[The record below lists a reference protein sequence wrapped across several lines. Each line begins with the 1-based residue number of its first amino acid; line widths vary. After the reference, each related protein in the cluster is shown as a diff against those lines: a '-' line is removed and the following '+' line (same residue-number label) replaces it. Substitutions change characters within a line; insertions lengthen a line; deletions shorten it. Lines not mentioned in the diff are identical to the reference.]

1 MKNIKWTAFFRRLL
15 VVGLSLTL
23 MIGLLPTWA
32 MASVSETKGNS
43 AEKNQQILASLKELC
58 GSNAEA
64 QTVMDE
70 MIHLGVL
77 DQDGNLVTSE
87 VTVDGKKLTLD
98 EVRKLVNAPDTDLT
112 KRVTVD
118 GTALT
123 LENLK
128 TIIQI
133 EDELQKIQDK
143 YFSGGVT
150 LTAAQ
155 RASLKSFYQQLETQ
169 GVRLYGDAAPSVET
183 PSGVDHTISAK
194 IDISTLT
201 CDNGSGTQSVTVA
214 LTDKDGTD
222 LAAAPDYAISIPY
235 RFVNCSAV
243 SGTNYTDTSGFGGKL
258 TFSAGGPAEKAITFS
273 IKNDTSRFQGQ
284 KTFLLQFYDP
294 ENVYLNDHML
304 AAEKEIVIQG
314 SYTWSKPD
322 VTYNCPLARTIFSV
336 QYSGPYF
343 TYGRTE
349 SCYTVPSDVVNVMK
363 DEGIFNT
370 IDFSASIATGD
381 GDTYS
386 GVKAYAT
393 IGYDDQAIT
402 GYPYSDADYQSVQMD
417 MGTIGRASSLT
428 TKKTFGP
435 DSGFVFQPAK
445 LFNTIIGAKGPGGS
459 FYISSS
465 NADIGDYIKDG
476 FSIRFYDTVAPFVKS
491 VAAPAGETFQYGQS
505 VPITVTFSEPVDL
518 TNVTMT
524 LAGGRK
530 LSPLESGSKGVR
542 QATFLYPVA
551 ETENSAGNIEITSI
565 DGGTDLSGIAQTAYA
580 PEGGFTL
587 SGVIRT
593 LPRYYSFS
601 KDATVTAGTDQSG
614 STIETVTLPVADNS
628 PTTWIDGSQID
639 NSDGKNRIKSVYASI
654 DGGTTK
660 IPLYC
665 VEDSTS
671 HALTGLSGTFT
682 PKLNMTADSV
692 NRAVEFYYTDDSPD
706 SAGAVYRLMPG
717 KYATYTVAP
726 VVYLESG
733 DLTISDNFPEDC
745 TVFAQDGT
753 ALQLTYS
760 VSKSD
765 ATWKSAG
772 DFAWSSS
779 DESIAT
785 IDSTGKISL
794 TGTKEGDVT
803 FTLTAENGKV
813 EGKAVT
819 KDSRTLHV
827 KVGLTPFLTIPDGVN
842 QIFLQEEHGA
852 EVRWTSNLIAK
863 YAEKNQDAVFTVTTY
878 RAVYKDGVAQKGDQ
892 IDQRTA
898 KGNSDSPVASC
909 VIPATVLTGISVGCQ
924 CSYLVEV
931 SAADPYDG
939 SRTLTAT
946 AYIWIASQPAVV
958 HLGKPGN
965 YFLTDSTS
973 ELPITWTLQN
983 FDTANGAQ
991 FELQIT
997 KNSGGGSVEKTVK
1010 KTGNTEGS
1018 DTFSIPAVADGLKDS
1033 YTVAAKAKNSSD
1045 STWSYDS
1052 FVFYVYSDSAL
1063 KLWVDGAE
1071 SEENLTMSNVE
1082 KISKMTSEEILALNR
1097 DINLKNVISIN
1108 YGDYAWGQISDQI
1121 KWASS
1126 NNSVAD
1132 INYKDVNLYS
1142 DIQDLGYT
1150 SYRPTDTFVLSGLKD
1165 GQTTITATHAATGK
1179 SVSLDV
1185 TVQTLKDKLYL
1196 FQISPRAETTLTYTN
1211 GKGEQRTVKTN
1222 DNGELALYEESGIA
1236 SEINMKSSY
1245 GDDVYMGTLYD
1256 GLVSSEKDSTKLQLY
1271 PVNYFQLRKVATA
1284 ELYFKNPDGTAFS
1297 KDVILRGGVYKNGV
1311 YCPDAKLNETDGKT
1325 GQIIHIDSDGKF
1337 TVQMDASQFWTKAS
1351 SETLLPSDQ
1360 LDFIFEVRFSDDA
1373 YYPRLLDINCST
1385 GTADAIRFGTKA
1397 VRVEPVPEG
1406 GKGQPFIVTQDMD
1419 CGYQN
1424 GVTFDVR
1431 NDTGSIGPGQS
1442 APDVKLITTVMW
1454 WGEDVGSDNSKHR
1467 LTLQDAYQ
1475 ITPSGQTSESLVYPF
1490 STIKATRNTFTM
1502 DSETMDGW
1510 LKSGESRGMTLL
1522 ETDAEGAQYQ
1532 TVALP
1537 FTVTNMLG
1545 VEKVEDSKEIN
1556 NFYDSIGD
1564 NMTADAS
1571 GLSGEIDDPV
1581 ISNGVIFLCN
1591 MCIDKV
1597 DTSEMFNVVLSPTAD
1612 PTVYSALIYVNL
1624 GNMSNDNVTGIYTQN
1639 NITDDVDYLPSVMDV
1654 VAMEK
1659 GNYLSKQ
1666 KETYQK
1672 NRSQKKSSS
1681 GKVSYTFGG
1690 SIQGELKHKDGKW
1703 AFYVLNGGF
1712 NAGGGYS
1719 KNWEYNTSVGGIPVT
1734 GEFTVGGTAEVI
1746 FKAAVLRGDDIKTT
1760 YNEDSIN
1767 DYLTTLRLYAYLR
1780 AFGGLGFDYS
1790 VAALKIG
1797 AYGQISLDSKNEFL
1811 NRFKQKLK
1819 TGQVL
1824 SMDGKT
1830 GIEFVAKFLFVSYE
1844 KDLASIHFNLA
1855 GKKYNDWD
1863 EIYDDWADI
1872 IRQSESCLSDT
1883 DLKDSSLALSD
1894 DEVLVP
1900 VSDSTQIESRDY
1912 LNAFPRIWNA
1922 PGASA
1927 RSLLRAVAAASTG
1940 VKTLQSNA
1948 YPYSAPVLTKDG
1960 QLLLFLSDGGSTNVE
1975 DTHVCWS
1982 QSSGGGYSGPYAL
1995 ETSPTGY
2002 GDSQLGVAGNSG
2014 FAAAT
2019 WVQQSSSLKKEAGDA
2034 VTDADIA
2041 LMSNSTEVMA
2051 AVYNGSGWTTT
2062 RLTDNAT
2069 PDLAPVVATNGR
2081 YVLVAWRSVYAADA
2095 SKPLDFSVSDTI
2107 LYRIY
2112 DKDTNQWSDPQ
2123 TLYNGTSGN
2132 VKGLEAAMLSDGTA
2146 GVAYTIAADDGDS
2159 SESATGNNLET
2170 VYAVVGKNGDVVK
2183 NVRLTND
2190 DYPDENPQITT
2201 ATFGDN
2207 TERFVLGWFSQQSA
2221 EDGVPTDDIRLCA
2234 FDSSGTLDD
2243 NFIES
2248 IGSVNAN
2255 TAVDIGSN
2263 FRFVNNA
2270 KKIDDL
2276 SILWTQTA
2284 DMGEDASETSAH
2296 DLLKAVRFRSAA
2308 DGKIFVS
2315 APLTLAEMPD
2325 DTLINSFGAY
2335 NGENDTV
2342 LAVLLDTDYSGDS
2355 PESNLC
2361 TASGTFQNT
2370 VGISYVGADPSS
2382 IIRGMTIPVQFSL
2395 YNAGIDPI
2403 DQIQIDLGGKKA
2415 TFSDLGLLPNGSVT
2429 LTAYY
2434 DIPQD
2439 RLTDPDYTVTAYFS
2453 GSDKTDTE
2461 TGKLYL
2467 DIPDVGISKLEQIS
2481 DVGGKR
2487 VMQVTLYNDSD
2498 SVLADSGRSV
2508 KLGLYTDAD
2517 CTQLA
2522 ENVVGQES
2530 GTVFTVDSGDLALV
2544 DAGAY
2549 THQFTFDIQKHVGDG
2564 NEIPDGGVRLYAKAW
2579 IEQTADEGTD
2589 TVSEYNETNNVES
2602 ILFASRLNLYN
2613 TPVSISTVQT
2623 NEGGGTNATV
2633 TLRNNS
2639 LVTTQT
2645 GNLVV
2650 SLLDEGGNILETQQ
2664 SYDKSK
2670 ENSGLITLGCEGA
2683 ATATFRFDRQ
2693 GASLAVSYSNTV
2705 PDGASNNTNLA
2716 SLSLSG
2722 VPIQFENGQTEYIG
2736 EANQATQT
2744 LVSATA
2750 EDPSASVEVNGSQTD
2765 LGNILMPLSS
2775 GLNQIDVTVTAADG
2789 ETTQD
2794 YLVKVYNS
2802 VPAPTPPPTPTP
2814 TPTPTPSSGSGTGGA
2829 SGQASFC
2836 SKAVDGTATLGISDS
2851 EIQQLIQSASQ
2862 RSGSQISITPTITG
2876 KANEV
2881 NFKLSGTS
2889 IARLQT
2895 AGLELNLGTASLN
2908 LLVGSSALSALGA
2921 MGANSVTFAVGSTDS
2936 GYEISVLTDGKE
2948 AAELPGLTALVPV
2961 SGGTG
2966 GTVAVLERDDGTEE
2980 TNRLSFMENGVLY
2993 VPLSGRSAF
3002 SVRDGSRNFTDTN
3015 GSWAEDSIQFVA
3027 ARGLFQGNS
3036 NNQFNPNGS
3045 MTRGMLVTVLGR
3057 LSGADVSQY
3066 GSDSFPDIKADA
3078 YYAKYA
3084 AWASK
3089 EGIVKGFEDGGFGGE
3104 APVTREQ
3111 LAVILTNFL
3120 NSMGFKLKGQ
3130 NLQDAAFSDQDQIG
3144 DYAKNGV
3151 NALYRAGVLSGK
3163 KGNLFDPKGTATRAQ
3178 ISAMLNRLIAEI
3190 QW

>member
-1 MKNIKWTAFFRRLL
+1 MENIKWTAFFRRLL

-32 MASVSETKGNS
+32 MASVSETKVNS

-123 LENLK
+123 LANLK

-183 PSGVDHTISAK
+183 PSGVDHTIWAK
-194 IDISTLT
+194 IDTSALT
-201 CDNGSGTQSVTVA
+201 CNNGSGAQSVTVA
-214 LTDKDGTD
+214 LTDKDGNE
-222 LAAAPDYAISIPY
+222 LAAAPDYDISIPY

-258 TFSAGGPAEKAITFS
+258 TFSAGDHAKKAITFS
-273 IKNDTSRFQGQ
+273 ISNDTSRFQGQ
-284 KTFLLQFYDP
+284 KAFLLQFYDP

-304 AAEKEIVIQG
+304 AAEKEIQINSTAGPWPDKMEVTGKGYSSTVSIYQNYTG
-314 SYTWSKPD
+314 SYCG
-322 VTYNCPLARTIFSV
+322 YNHYCISDSDMALLM
-336 QYSGPYF
+336 
-343 TYGRTE
+343 E
-349 SCYTVPSDVVNVMK
+349 S
-363 DEGIFNT
+363 GIFNT
-370 IDFSASIATGD
+370 VNFSVTSNCSPQPSADYT
-381 GDTYS
+381 
-386 GVKAYAT
+386 AYAT
-393 IGYDDQAIT
+393 MGNDYEYLFNYPDKISANDIDVIQFPFGKLESGKTKTMTTDSSFVFHPDKMRETFYSHKL
-402 GYPYSDADYQSVQMD
+402 GYPTV
-417 MGTIGRASSLT
+417 
-428 TKKTFGP
+428 
-435 DSGFVFQPAK
+435 
-445 LFNTIIGAKGPGGS
+445 NGGC
-459 FYISSS
+459 FYIQSSGGENNGQLS
-465 NADIGDYIKDG
+465 L
-476 FSIRFYDTVAPFVKS
+476 SISFNMRFYDTVAPFVKS

-524 LAGGRK
+524 LADGRK
-530 LSPLESGSKGVR
+530 LSPVESGSKGVR

-551 ETENSAGNIEITSI
+551 KTENSAGSIKIASI
-565 DGGTDLSGIAQTAYA
+565 DGGKDLSGIAQTAYA

-614 STIETVTLPVADNS
+614 STIETVTLPVPDNS
-628 PTTWIDGSQID
+628 LTTWIDGSQID
-639 NSDGKNRIKSVYASI
+639 NTDGKNRIKSVYASI
-654 DGGTTK
+654 DAGKTK

-665 VEDSTS
+665 DEDAGG
-671 HALTGLSGTFT
+671 ALTGLSGTFT
-682 PKLNMTADSV
+682 PKLNMTADSET
-692 NRAVEFYYTDDSPD
+692 RAVEFYYTDDSPD

-717 KYATYTVAP
+717 KWAAYTVAP

-760 VSKSD
+760 VSNSD
-765 ATWKSAG
+765 ATWKSAD

-779 DESIAT
+779 DEDIAT
-785 IDSTGKISL
+785 IDSDGKISL

-803 FTLTAENGKV
+803 FTLTAENGNV

-842 QIFLQEEHGA
+842 QIFLQEKQGA

-863 YAEKNQDAVFTVTTY
+863 YAEKNQVAEFTVTTY
-878 RAVYKDGVAQKGDQ
+878 RAVYNKDGVAQKDGDPIIKPQ
-892 IDQRTA
+892 TVS
-898 KGNSDSPVASC
+898 GTSC
-909 VIPATVLTGISVGCQ
+909 VIPATVLTDISVGGK

-931 SAADPYDG
+931 SAADPYDE

-946 AYIWIASQPAVV
+946 AYISIASQPAVV
-958 HLGKPGN
+958 HLGKPDN

-997 KNSGGGSVEKTVK
+997 KNSGDGSVEKTITE
-1010 KTGNTEGS
+1010 TGNTEGS
-1018 DTFSIPAVADGLKDS
+1018 AAFSIPAVADGLKDS

-1082 KISKMTSEEILALNR
+1082 KISKMTSEDILALNR

-1150 SYRPTDTFVLSGLKD
+1150 SYRPTDTFILSGLKD

-1211 GKGEQRTVKTN
+1211 GNGEKRTVETN
-1222 DNGELALYEESGIA
+1222 DQGELALYEESGIA

-1297 KDVILRGGVYKNGV
+1297 GDVILRGGVYKNGA
-1311 YCPDAKLNETDGKT
+1311 YCSDAKLNETDGKT
-1325 GQIIHIDSDGKF
+1325 DQSIHIGSDGKF

-1385 GTADAIRFGTKA
+1385 GTEDAIRFGTKT
-1397 VRVEPVPEG
+1397 VRVEPVSEEEK
-1406 GKGQPFIVTQDMD
+1406 GKPFIVTQDMD
-1419 CGYQN
+1419 YGYQN

-1454 WGEDVGSDNSKHR
+1454 WGEDVGSDNSKHK
-1467 LTLQDAYQ
+1467 LTLQDTYQ
-1475 ITPSGQTSESLVYPF
+1475 IIPSGQTSESLVYPF
-1490 STIKATRNTFTM
+1490 STIKATRNVFSM
-1502 DSETMDGW
+1502 NSETMDGW

-1522 ETDAEGAQYQ
+1522 ETDAEGVQYQ

-1537 FTVTNMLG
+1537 FTVVNMLG
-1545 VEKVEDSKEIN
+1545 VEKVEDSKEIT

-1564 NMTADAS
+1564 NMTADANALSTAISDKIIQS
-1571 GLSGEIDDPV
+1571 GLD
-1581 ISNGVIFLCN
+1581 FLCS
-1591 MCIDKV
+1591 MSIDKE
-1597 DTSEMFNVVLSPTAD
+1597 DTDGMFSVALSPTAD
-1612 PTVYSALIYVNL
+1612 PTVFSALLYVNL

-1654 VAMEK
+1654 IAMQK

-1672 NRSQKKSSS
+1672 NRSQKTNSS

-1690 SIQGELKHKDGKW
+1690 SIEGELKHKDGKW

-1719 KNWEYNTSVGGIPVT
+1719 ENWEYNTSVGGIPVT

-1760 YNEDSIN
+1760 YDEDSIN

-1824 SMDGKT
+1824 SLDGKT

-1844 KDLASIHFNLA
+1844 KDLASIHFHLA
-1855 GKKYNDWD
+1855 GNKYNDWD
-1863 EIYDDWADI
+1863 EIQDDWADI
-1872 IRQSESCLSDT
+1872 IHQSESCLSDT
-1883 DLKDSSLALSD
+1883 DLKDSPLALSD
-1894 DEVLVP
+1894 DEILVP

-1912 LNAFPRIWNA
+1912 LDAFPRTWNA

-1940 VKTLQSNA
+1940 VSTLQSNA

-1960 QLLLFLSDGGSTNVE
+1960 QLLLFLSDGESNNVE
-1975 DTHVCWS
+1975 DTHVSWS
-1982 QSSGGGYSGPYAL
+1982 KSDGGSYSEPQAL
-1995 ETSPTGY
+1995 ETDSTGY

-2069 PDLAPVVATNGR
+2069 PDLAPVVATNGQR
-2081 YVLVAWRSVYAADA
+2081 VLVAWRSVYAADA
-2095 SKPLDFSVSDTI
+2095 SKPLDFSGSDTI

-2112 DKDTNQWSDPQ
+2112 DKDTKLWSDPQ

-2146 GVAYTIAADDGDS
+2146 GVAYTIAADDGDAA
-2159 SESATGNNLET
+2159 ESATGNNLET
-2170 VYAVVGKNGDVVK
+2170 VYAVVGTNGNVVK

-2190 DYPDENPQITT
+2190 ENPDENPQITT
-2201 ATFGDN
+2201 ATFGDG

-2221 EDGVPTDDIRLCA
+2221 DGVPTDDIRLCA
-2234 FDSSGTLDD
+2234 FDGSGTLDN

-2270 KKIDDL
+2270 QNIDDL

-2342 LAVLLDTDYSGDS
+2342 LAVLLDTNYSGDT

-2403 DQIQIDLGGKKA
+2403 DQIQIDLGGKTA
-2415 TFSDLGLLPNGSVT
+2415 TFSDLGLLPNGSET

-2439 RLTDPDYTVTAYFS
+2439 QLTDPDYTVTAHFS
-2453 GSDKTDTE
+2453 ESDETDTE

-2498 SVLADSGRSV
+2498 SMLADSGRSV

-2530 GTVFTVDSGDLALV
+2530 GAVFTVDSSDDLAMV

-2549 THQFTFDIQKHVGDG
+2549 THQFTFDIQKYVGDG

-2650 SLLDEGGNILETQQ
+2650 SLLDEDGNILETQQ

-2670 ENSGLITLGCEGA
+2670 ENSGLITLDCEGA

-2705 PDGASNNTNLA
+2705 PDGASDNTNLA

-2722 VPIQFENGQTEYIG
+2722 VPIQFENGQTEYTG
-2736 EANQATQT
+2736 ETNQATQT

-2750 EDPSASVEVNGSQTD
+2750 EDPSASVAVNGSQTD

-2802 VPAPTPPPTPTP
+2802 VP

-2836 SKAVDGTATLGISDS
+2836 TKAVDGTATLGISDS
-2851 EIQQLIQSASQ
+2851 EIQHLIQSASQ
-2862 RSGSQISITPTITG
+2862 RNGNQISIAPTITG
-2876 KANEV
+2876 KASKV
-2881 NFKLSGTS
+2881 HFMLSGAS

-2895 AGLELNLGTASLN
+2895 AGQELNLGTASLN
-2908 LLVGSSALSALGA
+2908 LLIGSGALSALSA
-2921 MGANSVTFAVGSTDS
+2921 MKANTVTFTVGATDS
-2936 GYEISVLTDGKE
+2936 DYEISVLADGKE

-2966 GTVAVLERDDGTEE
+2966 GTAAVLERGDGTEE

-3036 NNQFNPNGS
+3036 NNQFSPNGS

-3078 YYAKYA
+3078 YYARYA

-3120 NSMGFKLKGQ
+3120 NSMGFKLKDQ
-3130 NLQDAAFSDQDQIG
+3130 LLHDAAFSDQGQIG
-3144 DYAKNGV
+3144 DYAEDGI

-3178 ISAMLNRLIAEI
+3178 IAVMLNRLIAEI